1 MKIINLIE
9 RNKILLIL
17 VLAIITALVL
27 VFSAGEYPPTEK
39 LIAMIKGEVSGE
51 EQSGNKGGVYP
62 EVELLNILDF
72 QSNNVS
78 VKLTG
83 SVESLNQV
91 NVKSELMSKVR
102 NINFGIG
109 DFTSRGS
116 VLIKLEDE
124 DLLSQKNQIL
134 NQINSAEVS
143 LSIAKAN
150 LENTERKA
158 KIDLENLYSSAVNT
172 LSSAVELNKNSLFL
186 LTDLQYAYF
195 NENNQ
200 KGIEIANKKGDA
212 IYSLFGDKNGERM
225 ANIIIGKKTGGTY
238 GFVKNLN
245 QNSHEDVEKALVEVE
260 NSLIEMREALNSIP
274 TTDPK
279 LRGSD
284 LANLAAEKNSIYSQ
298 ISAVSGIRQG
308 INLQKTVN
316 QSLIT
321 SAESGVSQASSA
333 LTSAENSL
341 DSINL
346 QLEKTNIKS
355 PIYGEIATLNI
366 NEGEIVSPG
375 QVLLSIV
382 NKNALEVK
390 TFVDSK
396 DVSLIKEGN
405 KVFIEDVIEG
415 YVKSIAPSV
424 NPATKKVEVTVAIIN
439 STRPDLVIGQ
449 FVNIDILKN
458 KNDLSEEKYKIPL
471 SALKVTSEGNFVYY
485 LNEEN
490 VIEEKPVSL
499 EKVIGDF
506 AQISEGINPNMEII
520 KSVSGLNPGE
530 KVNPK

>member
-1 MKIINLIE
+1 MKIVNLIE
-9 RNKILLIL
+9 KNKRLLIL
-17 VLAIITALVL
+17 ILAIITGLVL
-27 VFSAGEYPPTEK
+27 IFSAGDYPPTKK
-39 LIAMIKGEVSGE
+39 LIAMIKGEINE
-51 EQSGNKGGVYP
+51 EEKPENKDGLYP
-62 EVELLNILDF
+62 EVELLNVLDF
-72 QSNNVS
+72 QNNNVS

-91 NVKSELMSKVR
+91 NIKSELMSKVR
-102 NINFGIG
+102 SINFRIG
-109 DFTSRGS
+109 SFVSRGS
-116 VLIKLEDE
+116 TVIKLEDE
-124 DLLSQKNQIL
+124 DLLNQKNQIA
-134 NQINSAEVS
+134 NQVSSAEVS

-172 LSSAVELNKNSLFL
+172 LSSAVELNKSSLFF

-195 NENNQ
+195 TENNQ
-200 KGIEIANKKGDA
+200 EGIEIANKKGNA
-212 IYSLFGDKNGERM
+212 VYALFEEKNGKRI
-225 ANIIIGKKTGGTY
+225 ANIILEKKTGGTY

-245 QNSHEDVEKALVEVE
+245 QNNHKEIEEALIEVE
-260 NSLIEMREALNSIP
+260 NSLIKMREALNSIP
-274 TTDPK
+274 TTDPSI
-279 LRGSD
+279 RSSE

-298 ISAVSGIRQG
+298 ISAVSGIRQR

-333 LTSAENSL
+333 LTSAKNSL
-341 DSINL
+341 NSVNL

-355 PIYGEIATLNI
+355 PISGEIATLNI
-366 NEGEIVSPG
+366 NEGEVVSPG
-375 QVLLSIV
+375 QVLLSVV

-396 DVSLIKEGN
+396 DVSLINEGN
-405 KVFIEDVIEG
+405 KVFVEGSIEG
-415 YVKSIAPSV
+415 FVKSIAPSV
-424 NPATKKVEVTVAIIN
+424 NPTTKKVEVTIAITNPI
-439 STRPDLVIGQ
+439 RPDLVIGQ

-458 KNDLSEEKYKIPL
+458 NSFSENKYKIPL

-490 VIEEKPVSL
+490 IIEEKQVSL

-506 AQISEGINPNMEII
+506 AQISEGINPNMNII
-520 KSVSGLNPGE
+520 KSVSGLNQGE